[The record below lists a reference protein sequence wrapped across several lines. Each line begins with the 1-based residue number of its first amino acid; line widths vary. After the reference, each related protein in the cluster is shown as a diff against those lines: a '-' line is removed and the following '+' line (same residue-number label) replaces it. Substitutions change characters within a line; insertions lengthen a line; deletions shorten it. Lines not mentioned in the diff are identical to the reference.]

1 MENATFWLVAGALTL
16 AVAAILVRAGLRAQ
30 AAAPAAEADMAVYRD
45 QLAEIDR
52 DIARG
57 LIPPEDAQRLRTEVA
72 RRLLDA
78 DRAAQGATGA
88 ARGGFAAGAGAIA
101 LLMAGGAATYLVL
114 GAPGYPDLPLALRI
128 AMAEERRETRPAQA
142 EAEAGVQLPAMTPDP
157 AYAALMDRLRAAVAA
172 DPGNTEGLAL
182 LAVNEFALGNLDA
195 ARDAQTRLIAAKGDG
210 ATGDDHALLAQ
221 MMIAAAGGYVSPE
234 AEAELELAL
243 ARDPQQPDAR
253 YFAGLMMAQVGRFD
267 MAFRLWAPLF
277 DDVPDAPWM
286 AALRDQMPGV
296 AARAGV
302 DFALPEAPGPTAE
315 QMAAAGDM
323 APEDRQAM
331 IAGMVEGLSARLA
344 TEGGPPADW
353 ARLITSLG
361 VLGQTEQ
368 ARAIWTEAQSV
379 FATDPGGL
387 AAVNDAAAAAG
398 LVP

>member
-1 MENATFWLVAGALTL
+1 MENATFWLIAGAMTL
-16 AVAAILVRAGLRAQ
+16 GVAAVLVRAGLRAR
-30 AAAPAAEADMAVYRD
+30 AAAPAAVADMAVYRD

-57 LIPPEDAQRLRTEVA
+57 QVAPDEAQRLRTEVA
-72 RRLLDA
+72 RRLLEA

-88 ARGGFAAGAGAIA
+88 ARGGFAAGAGAIV
-101 LLMAGGAATYLVL
+101 LLMAAGAASYLHL
-114 GAPGYPDLPLALRI
+114 GAPGYPDLPLAARI
-128 AMAEERRETRPAQA
+128 ALAEERRETRPPQA
-142 EAEAGVQLPAMTPDP
+142 EAEAGVQIPQVTPDP
-157 AYAALMDRLRAAVAA
+157 AYGALMDRLRAAVAD
-172 DPGNTEGLAL
+172 DPANVEGLRL

-195 ARDAQTRLIAAKGDG
+195 ARDAQARLIAARGD
-210 ATGDDHALLAQ
+210 AVTGDDHAMLAQ

-234 AEAELELAL
+234 AEAELERAL
-243 ARDPQQPDAR
+243 ARDPTQPDAR

-277 DDVPDAPWM
+277 DEVPDAPWM
-286 AALRDQMPGV
+286 AALRDQMPDV

-302 DFALPEAPGPTAE
+302 DFALPEAPGPSAGDI
-315 QMAAAGDM
+315 AAAEGM

-331 IAGMVEGLSARLA
+331 IAGMVQGLSDRLA

-361 VLGQTEQ
+361 VLGQTDQ
-368 ARAIWTEAQSV
+368 ARAIWTEAQTV
-379 FATDPGGL
+379 FAADPGGL